1 VAYVWAA
8 SVDRAERGVASVDVY
23 ARDVVDGCSEL
34 AAALFSA
41 SLGF

>member
-1 VAYVWAA
+1 VS
-8 SVDRAERGVASVDVY
+8 SVDAY

-41 SLGF
+41 SLGL